1 MGTLSTAGQ
10 YTRGSEV
17 VSHYLAMFRASVAR
31 QTVLVLVAATAV
43 GLGSVLLEMGDER
56 SLLPAYFNAWSREG
70 LLAAAEVELT
80 GQQTIQRG
88 DVPALASKFGGRSIP
103 FMARQA
109 ALRAGCAFVL
119 GWPVFALVLIAIG
132 KGLQADR
139 FLRGATLV
147 DTTTA
152 SYRRRHVRRA
162 LTSVAVAGGVTAAV
176 VPVMA
181 AMGDVGGIA
190 RLVVAW
196 LATVSESVAQILSP
210 GLDGAAIWAFTGSR
224 GALLPPQAAYD
235 ALAEH
240 VGSGLPGLGGMAM
253 VGALVGAAAG
263 GGWSRRKRLLETP
276 ADPLALSLGGVV
288 IARVCEVS
296 HFLISGVTRVGKSV
310 AIKRW
315 LDTIRD
321 RGQRAIVWDPKGEYT
336 ERYYRPGKDTILNP
350 FDERSACWTP
360 WADADDMA
368 AYESMGRSL
377 FPDDMSRDKFWTM
390 GGALI
395 FAWLVE
401 RVGKR
406 LWGSTGRPMSE
417 CPYNQ
422 ELAYVLNHTEMEELQ
437 EELAGSP
444 AARYM
449 SKNAAAM
456 SQSFL
461 GTLATNLSPF
471 LYLRNLRDGERALS
485 IREFIQDESRD
496 SWIFISADPKRFD
509 AVRPLVSLWYDLAIN
524 ATLALA
530 DNRPDLPVEKHRRIF
545 AVLDELASLQVLPA
559 LDTALTV
566 GASKGL
572 ALILGLQS
580 LEQMKDTYG
589 HHKAMTMLGQPQNRA
604 VLRTVES
611 TTAKWLE
618 EELGK
623 REVERITESQQMGAD
638 AQRDGVG
645 LAKQRQLESLVVYS
659 EIQSLPKLTGY
670 LSLAGE
676 PIRKIRY
683 TWSAPRGSEPG
694 FVPTKTLPTAT
705 PPPWTRA
712 KQLMR
717 EAEELE
723 KQGDDGAAL
732 AKRRAASKLLDPE
745 EDQTTLRTLQTGI
758 KELERGAELENVAR
772 CSAQLTSEQ
781 KATVPASDRCLP
793 QQPEAAVS
801 PTTTIVTAAITRAN
815 SESGRLSPDLD
826 LAAELEATVEAIEL
840 ATGSDR
846 DRLQR
851 WAQELRGRV
860 RYEAIKKRR
869 RVGPKLRAVLAS
881 ADAESGRVNPDL
893 DLTAELEATMEAIEL
908 ASGSDKD
915 RLQRWAQELRGRV
928 RYEAIKK
935 RREED
940 KRAVEASVANGSG
953 DAPSAAD
960 DAPET
965 TTTQHGEASTDVPP
979 SGAADPPQLDD
990 TEVGERSEGA
1000 PGRHPALGFL
1010 QD

>member
-1 MGTLSTAGQ
+1 
-10 YTRGSEV
+10 
-17 VSHYLAMFRASVAR
+17 MFRASVAR

-56 SLLPAYFNAWSREG
+56 SLLPAYFNAWIREG
-70 LLAAAEVELT
+70 VLAAAEVQLT
-80 GQQTIQRG
+80 GQQTIEG
-88 DVPALASKFGGRSIP
+88 GSLPALASKFGGRSIP
-103 FMARQA
+103 FIARQV
-109 ALRAGCAFVL
+109 ALRAGLAFVL
-119 GWPVFALVLIAIG
+119 GWPLLAIVLVAIG
-132 KGLQADR
+132 KTLQADR

-152 SYRRRHVRRA
+152 SYRRRHLRRA
-162 LTSVAVAGGVTAAV
+162 VTSIAVAGGATAAV
-176 VPVMA
+176 VPVIA
-181 AMGDVGGIA
+181 TMGDVGGIV
-190 RLVVAW
+190 RLAVAW
-196 LATVSESVAQILSP
+196 LATASEAVAQVLSP

-224 GALLPPQAAYD
+224 GALLPPQTAYAA
-235 ALAEH
+235 LTKH
-240 VGSGLPGLGGMAM
+240 VGWGLPGLGGIAA

-263 GGWSRRKRLLETP
+263 AGWSRRKQLLETP
-276 ADPLALSLGGVV
+276 ADPMALRLGGVV
-288 IARVCEVS
+288 IHRVREVS

-336 ERYYRPGKDTILNP
+336 ERYYRPGKDIILNP

-368 AYESMGRSL
+368 TYESMGRSL

-401 RVGKR
+401 RVGRR
-406 LWGSTGRPMSE
+406 LWGNTGRPMSE

-471 LYLRNLRDGERALS
+471 LYLRNLREGERAFS
-485 IREFIQDESRD
+485 IREFIQDESCD

-524 ATLALA
+524 ATLSLP
-530 DNRPDLPVEKHRRIF
+530 DNRPELPIEKHRRIF

-604 VLRTVES
+604 ILRTVES

-623 REVERITESQQMGAD
+623 REVERTTESQQMGAD

-676 PIRKIRY
+676 PIKKIKY
-683 TWSAPRGSEPG
+683 TWSAPRGGEPG
-694 FVPTKTLPTAT
+694 FVPAETLPTAT

-723 KQGDDGAAL
+723 KQGNDGEAL
-732 AKRRAASKLLDPE
+732 ARRHAASKLLDPE
-745 EDQTTLRTLQTGI
+745 VDETALHTQQTRI
-758 KELERGAELENVAR
+758 EELERGVELENVAR
-772 CSAQLTSEQ
+772 ASAELTTEAQ
-781 KATVPASDRCLP
+781 AAVPASDECQSRSP
-793 QQPEAAVS
+793 GAAVS
-801 PTTTIVTAAITRAN
+801 PTATIVTAAIARAS
-815 SESGRLSPDLD
+815 SESGRLNPDLD
-826 LAAELEATVEAIEL
+826 LAAELEATKEALELATASDRDCLQRWTKELRGRMRYEAIKRRPRVEPKLQSALSRADAESGRLNPDLDLAAELEATKEVIEL
-840 ATGSDR
+840 ATGSDE

-851 WAQELRGRV
+851 WAKELRGRV
-860 RYEAIKKRR
+860 RYEAIKRR
-869 RVGPKLRAVLAS
+869 RVQSRS
-881 ADAESGRVNPDL
+881 AAETV
-893 DLTAELEATMEAIEL
+893 A
-908 ASGSDKD
+908 ASGS
-915 RLQRWAQELRGRV
+915 AGV
-928 RYEAIKK
+928 RAIT
-935 RREED
+935 EPTLN
-940 KRAVEASVANGSG
+940 A
-953 DAPSAAD
+953 
-960 DAPET
+960 
-965 TTTQHGEASTDVPP
+965 TTTQHGEASTEAPRP
-979 SGAADPPQLDD
+979 IEASHSEPDD
-990 TEVGERSEGA
+990 TQADERSNRA
-1000 PGRHPALGFL
+1000 AGRHSALGFL